1 MSKRLKFHPK
11 MYQVFTF
18 ILILIL
24 CLTALLYTTNTNS
37 LDNAITSI
45 APSVF
50 ELSIEIDNN
59 QEIEVNKIKI
69 DKEVFVDLFIAQ
81 LEDNLGFYHGNIKV
95 SFYFYN
101 VLTRSTCDG
110 NISCNG
116 VQIHVKPESFYM
128 IGGSR
133 TYSYEV
139 KKSGR

>member
-11 MYQVFTF
+11 MYQVLTF

-37 LDNAITSI
+37 LDNAVTSI

-50 ELSIEIDNN
+50 ELSIEIDNE

-69 DKEVFVDLFIAQ
+69 NKEIFIDLFITQ
-81 LEDNLGFYHGNIKV
+81 LKENLGFYHGELKV
-95 SFYFYN
+95 SFYFFN
-101 VLTRSTCDG
+101 VLTRSTCG
-110 NISCNG
+110 GKISCNG
-116 VQIHVKPESFYM
+116 VQIYIKPESFYM

-139 KKSGR
+139 QKSGR